1 MIIKSKHSFHN
12 ISKTQAFYYSIS
24 AMSGAFFIVLKS
36 YSEKEEAIYF
46 NTELELRE
54 EISKLKNDGFVI
66 IEDSNMGFNYHE
78 SFFLNIKE
86 LKDNTCEVNYLG
98 LGTLIIKSL
107 LKDITSLIPK
117 NQNIAI
123 INETN
128 HSCFIFPKYCPFFF
142 TGNTN
147 KSPFDIA
154 LFFYPINSKEHIVF
168 NLYSD
173 NQLRSVLKECTKNNL
188 LILSVPEEDG
198 NIFSFNYHDEI
209 NIYMREQSD
218 NTLEFMYNN
227 KTTINLNV
235 TPEFIINQISIK
247 NALVK
252 F

>member
-1 MIIKSKHSFHN
+1 M
-12 ISKTQAFYYSIS
+12 
-24 AMSGAFFIVLKS
+24 
-36 YSEKEEAIYF
+36 
-46 NTELELRE
+46 
-54 EISKLKNDGFVI
+54 
-66 IEDSNMGFNYHE
+66 
-78 SFFLNIKE
+78 
-86 LKDNTCEVNYLG
+86 
-98 LGTLIIKSL
+98 
-107 LKDITSLIPK
+107 
-117 NQNIAI
+117 
-123 INETN
+123 
-128 HSCFIFPKYCPFFF
+128 
-142 TGNTN
+142 
-147 KSPFDIA
+147 
-154 LFFYPINSKEHIVF
+154 
-168 NLYSD
+168 YSD